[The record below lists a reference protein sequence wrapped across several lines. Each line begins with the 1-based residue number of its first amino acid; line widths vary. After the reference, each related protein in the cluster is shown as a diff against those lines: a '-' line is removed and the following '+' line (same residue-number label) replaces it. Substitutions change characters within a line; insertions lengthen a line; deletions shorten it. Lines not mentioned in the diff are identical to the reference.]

1 MKVPEKVPWLAFAL
15 TYPGIL
21 KKTQSRGTLSEALP
35 VSVGTPQGSILR
47 PLFSIIH
54 ISDFLSE
61 LP

>member
-1 MKVPEKVPWLAFAL
+1 MAWFYSYLSRHS
-15 TYPGIL
+15 
-21 KKTQSRGTLSEALP
+21 KKTQSKGTLSEAPL

-47 PLFSIIH
+47 PLFFIIH